1 MKYFVPMTRA
11 LALIICTRPQDYAP
25 TRVYA
30 AASYL
35 ETLANE
41 TAEELGLAKMAHI
54 FLQQARR
61 ELPERKP
68 AAEAVRVKVQKKADR
83 R

>member
-1 MKYFVPMTRA
+1 MAYVPMNRA
-11 LALIICTRPQDYAP
+11 RAQIICTRPEDYAP

-30 AASYL
+30 AACYL
-35 ETLANE
+35 ETLANT
-41 TAEELGLAKMAHI
+41 TAEELGLAKMAHL

-68 AAEAVRVKVQKKADR
+68 AAEAVRVRVQKKADR

>member
-1 MKYFVPMTRA
+1 MQ
-11 LALIICTRPQDYAP
+11 RPW
-25 TRVYA
+25 
-30 AASYL
+30 YL
-35 ETLANE
+35 ESIADA
-41 TAEELGLAKMAHI
+41 TAEELELAKKAHL

-68 AAEAVRVKVQKKADR
+68 AAEAVRVRVQKRADR

>member
-1 MKYFVPMTRA
+1 MNRA
-11 LALIICTRPQDYAP
+11 RAVIICTRPQDYAP

-35 ETLANE
+35 ETVANAR
-41 TAEELGLAKMAHI
+41 AEDLGLVKMAHL

-68 AAEAVRVKVQKKADR
+68 AAEAVRVRVQGRADR